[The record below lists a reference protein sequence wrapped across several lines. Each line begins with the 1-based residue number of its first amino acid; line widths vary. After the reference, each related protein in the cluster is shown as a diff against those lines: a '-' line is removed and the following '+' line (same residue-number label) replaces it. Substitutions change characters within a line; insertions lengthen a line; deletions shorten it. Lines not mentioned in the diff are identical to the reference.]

1 VTARVEH
8 RPLSF
13 QRIPSLDGLRA
24 LSIALVCAAHFAY
37 SYRFPLP
44 YHPILDKY
52 AHYGVRIF
60 FVISGFLITTLLIS
74 ERERT
79 GTINIKLFF
88 IRRAY
93 RILPVAYVYLV
104 VITGVF
110 HKSLTHRDLAIA
122 YGYASAYFE
131 TRLPWVLSHLWS
143 LSVEEQFYLIWPL
156 ALAFSFTLAR
166 RFALL
171 AIVLAPLC
179 HVLLVA
185 LGLRQGAPY
194 FFPSV
199 ADSLAAGCLLA
210 LFQPQLQ
217 RYRAFFVWRGFPFI
231 WTLTLFIPFLH
242 RYTPAALRYWG
253 FPHLAL
259 ASSVAFLSV
268 FNLGMI
274 LCVQNAIVVPPRLLN
289 TRVVAWIGTLSYSL
303 YIWQMPFADPDARSW
318 VTSFPQNLL
327 FAFLAAVISYYLVE
341 QPVLRIRARRARP
354 RHTCVLPGAVAVASA
369 PEVQVPSRDAQGTAA

>member
-1 VTARVEH
+1 M
-8 RPLSF
+8 SF

-37 SYRFPLP
+37 SYRFPWP

-60 FVISGFLITTLLIS
+60 FLISGFLITTLLMA

-79 GTINIKLFF
+79 GSINIKLFF
-88 IRRAY
+88 VRRAY

-104 VITGVF
+104 VMTIVF
-110 HKSLTHRDLAIA
+110 HKSLTHLDLVVA
-122 YGYASAYFE
+122 YGYASSYFQSH
-131 TRLPWVLSHLWS
+131 LPWVLSHLWS

-156 ALAFSFTLAR
+156 ALAFSFVLAR

-179 HVLLVA
+179 HVLLIE
-185 LGLRQGAPY
+185 LGLRQGAPF

-217 RYRAFFVWRGFPFI
+217 RYRAFFAWRGFPLI
-231 WTLTLFIPFLH
+231 WTLTFFIPFLH
-242 RYTPAALRYWG
+242 RYTPPVLRYWG

-259 ASSVAFLSV
+259 ASSVSFLSV
-268 FNLGMI
+268 FNAGMV
-274 LCVQNAIVVPPRLLN
+274 LCVQNALVAPPRLLN
-289 TRVVAWIGTLSYSL
+289 TPIVVWVGTLSYSL
-303 YIWQMPFADPDARSW
+303 YIWQMPFAHPRAPSW
-318 VTSFPQNLL
+318 VTTFPQNLIL
-327 FAFLAAVISYYLVE
+327 AFLAAVISFYLVE
-341 QPVLRIRARRARP
+341 QPVLRIRARRTRP
-354 RHTCVLPGAVAVASA
+354 RHAFGLPGTVAIASA
-369 PEVQVPSRDAQGTAA
+369 PEVKARSRGAEGTAA